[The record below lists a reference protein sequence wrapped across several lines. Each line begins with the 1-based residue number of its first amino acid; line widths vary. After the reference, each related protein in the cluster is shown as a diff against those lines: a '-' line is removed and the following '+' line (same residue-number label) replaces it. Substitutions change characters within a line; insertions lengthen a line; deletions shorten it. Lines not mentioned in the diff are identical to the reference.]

1 MIPDYMCGPT
11 QDFAQTVCGCGVYN
25 PRCRA
30 NPRNCFGASTS
41 GGSSYSLTSTQRAS
55 SYSSTPGVRNLR
67 GGEESQEG
75 SSEVEI
81 ETFVL
86 PDSEERELV
95 EINNEIDEN
104 LVEDVVTDSDVQA

>member
-1 MIPDYMCGPT
+1 
-11 QDFAQTVCGCGVYN
+11 
-25 PRCRA
+25 
-30 NPRNCFGASTS
+30 
-41 GGSSYSLTSTQRAS
+41 
-55 SYSSTPGVRNLR
+55 VRNLR